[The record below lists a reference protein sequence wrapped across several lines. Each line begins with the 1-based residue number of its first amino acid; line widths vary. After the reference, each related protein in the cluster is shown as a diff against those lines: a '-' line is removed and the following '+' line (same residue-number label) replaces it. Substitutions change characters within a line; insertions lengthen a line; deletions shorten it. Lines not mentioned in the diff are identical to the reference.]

1 MRWVRRSILLAAF
14 VGVLVLGWRFASE
27 NAALTTV
34 HLVVSEFA
42 DVPVWRVVLAA
53 FGAGAALAGLVGAYQ
68 VAKLK
73 LVMRRYRRTAH
84 ELEAE
89 VHQLR
94 NLPLAGG
101 GEATPGDP
109 IAETRVEVLPGDVLE
124 RGA

>member
-1 MRWVRRSILLAAF
+1 MILLAAF
-14 VGVLVLGWRFASE
+14 VGLLVLGWRFASE
-27 NAALTTV
+27 NAEPTSV
-34 HLVVSEFA
+34 HLVVGEFA
-42 DVPVWRVVLAA
+42 DVPIWRVVLAA
-53 FGAGAALAGLVGAYQ
+53 FGAGAALVGLVGLYQ
-68 VAKLK
+68 IAKLK

-94 NLPLAGG
+94 NLPLAAD

-109 IAETRVEVLPGDVLE
+109 IAEPRAEALPGDVLE

>member
-14 VGVLVLGWRFASE
+14 VGMLVLGWGFASE
-27 NAALTTV
+27 NADLTTV
-34 HLVVSEFA
+34 HLVVTEFI

-53 FGAGAALAGLVGAYQ
+53 FGAGVALAGIVGVYQ
-68 VAKLK
+68 VAKSK

-94 NLPLAGG
+94 NLPLAAD

-109 IAETRVEVLPGDVLE
+109 IAELRAEALPGDALE